1 MRAVASSTRA
11 VGILRSAQTPMT
23 PVVPSKRLTMAQ
35 AESAGVEGIGSKVVI
50 LSGNRGL
57 GLEVVRSALDKGL
70 SVVATCRSSSDELDA
85 LSESVHIM
93 SGLDVTNES
102 APQDLVAFLKEKGWD
117 TVDAVI
123 SISGLFTFDSMTDL
137 QPPKIMKMYEVCAV
151 GPLRILSHLAV
162 EGVLTEGGKI
172 GMITSEGGSIGL
184 RTHMEGGGNYGHHMS
199 KAAQNM
205 MGKILSIDLK
215 PKGIAL
221 VNIHPGFIK
230 TSMTESFSELY
241 DKYGAIEAAE
251 AAPGIIEAVQRL
263 KLENTGQ
270 FVAPQGTDS
279 LGFGLEGLENP
290 ESVGHFGELPW

>member
-1 MRAVASSTRA
+1 MMARAYDENSV
-11 VGILRSAQTPMT
+11 Q
-23 PVVPSKRLTMAQ
+23 
-35 AESAGVEGIGSKVVI
+35 GIGSKVVI

-57 GLEVVRSALDKGL
+57 GLEVVRSALSKGL
-70 SVVATCRSSSDELDA
+70 SVVATCRKSSDELDA
-85 LSESVHIM
+85 LADQLHIM
-93 SGLDVTNES
+93 HGLDVTSES
-102 APQDLVAFLKEKGWD
+102 APQDLVAFLKDRGWD

-123 SISGLFTFDSMTDL
+123 SISGLFTFDSFDDL
-137 QPPKIMKMYEVCAV
+137 QPPKIMKMYDVCAV

-162 EGVLTEGGKI
+162 EGVLAEGGKI

-184 RTHMEGGGNYGHHMS
+184 RTHKEGGGNYGHHMS

-215 PKGIAL
+215 PKGIAI

-230 TSMTESFSELY
+230 TSMTENFSEMY
-241 DKYGAIEAAE
+241 EKYGAIEAAE

-263 KLENTGQ
+263 TLEDTGK
-270 FVAPQGTDS
+270 FIAPQGTDS

-290 ESVGHFGELPW
+290 KEVGHFGELPW